1 MSKSC
6 KYRLIFRITE
16 ICKKKCQTICFFCRN
31 ILTNRKLTTWQLSA
45 NHLDDLLMKG
55 FVGCE

>member
-16 ICKKKCQTICFFCRN
+16 ICKKNVRPSVFCRN

>member
-1 MSKSC
+1 MSLDFQDN
-6 KYRLIFRITE
+6 RDLQ
-16 ICKKKCQTICFFCRN
+16 KKCQTICFFCRN